1 MLSAQDTAAAF
12 YGQHMPDGLP
22 REQRNAIRD
31 ALAALIAAERAAVR
45 EACVEE
51 IKTTIVWM
59 RPGEERPVV
68 ECERACRECFTQ
80 AIAALPID

>member
-45 EACVEE
+45 EACAA
-51 IKTTIVWM
+51 
-59 RPGEERPVV
+59 
-68 ECERACRECFTQ
+68 RAELHSNDGRYEK
-80 AIAALPID
+80 ALIIAADLRALPLE

>member
-1 MLSAQDTAAAF
+1 MLPALDTAAAF

-45 EACVEE
+45 EACKKAIAET
-51 IKTTIVWM
+51 KVWM
-59 RPGEERPVV
+59 NAFAERPVA
-68 ECERACRECFTQ
+68 ECELACRECFTQ
-80 AIAALPID
+80 AIAALPLE